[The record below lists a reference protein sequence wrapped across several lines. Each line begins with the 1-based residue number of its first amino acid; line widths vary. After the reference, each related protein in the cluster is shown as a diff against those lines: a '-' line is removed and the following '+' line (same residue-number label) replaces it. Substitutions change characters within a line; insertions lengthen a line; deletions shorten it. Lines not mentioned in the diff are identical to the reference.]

1 MGLLYV
7 ATRKPQPVST
17 GIVRFVRIVK
27 CPFKKQGAEDR
38 RPLRPGDLGV
48 QVTLTVGGARYPL
61 LLPVGAI
68 PAPVPGYSVAFG
80 RGRARP

>member
-1 MGLLYV
+1 MLQPPQTSARFDQHRQICLY
-7 ATRKPQPVST
+7 RKVPIQ
-17 GIVRFVRIVK
+17 
-27 CPFKKQGAEDR
+27 KQGAEDR
-38 RPLRPGDLGV
+38 RPLRPGDLGD

-68 PAPVPGYSVAFG
+68 PAPVRGYSVASG